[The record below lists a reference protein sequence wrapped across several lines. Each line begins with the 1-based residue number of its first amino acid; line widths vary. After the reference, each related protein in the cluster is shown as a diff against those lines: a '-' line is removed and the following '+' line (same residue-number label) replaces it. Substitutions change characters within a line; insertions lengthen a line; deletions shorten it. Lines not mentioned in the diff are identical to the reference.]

1 MDMLWKKEKSIIDK
15 IKAYLDQVDVC
26 RDRFRLCIE
35 RLLLKPED
43 PENQAI
49 LEEVHRSES
58 KADDLRR
65 NIELQL
71 YERALIPESRGDV
84 LGLLETMDVI
94 PGLFQSLSYQ
104 LFLEKIV
111 FPDQFRERYLH
122 LVDVNIKAYN
132 LVRQAVLGLFYS
144 KDVKDLTDLVDA
156 VESDSDHMERDLI
169 RDIFNSS
176 KLDKADKILL
186 KEIVINTGDISDRAE
201 TVKDRLV
208 LAILKRKI

>member
-1 MDMLWKKEKSIIDK
+1 MLWKKEKSIIDK
-15 IKAYLDQVDVC
+15 IKTYLDQVDVC
-26 RDRFRLCIE
+26 RDRFRLSIE
-35 RLLLKPED
+35 RLLFKPED
-43 PENQAI
+43 AENPAM

-94 PGLFQSLSYQ
+94 PGMFQSLCYQ
-104 LFLEKIV
+104 FLLERIV
-111 FPDQFRERYLH
+111 FPEQFRERYLH

-156 VESDSDHMERDLI
+156 VESDSDHIERDLI
-169 RDIFNSS
+169 RDIFSS
-176 KLDKADKILL
+176 KLDKADKILF

-201 TVKDRLV
+201 AVKDRLV

>member
-15 IKAYLDQVDVC
+15 IKTYLDQVDVC
-26 RDRFRLCIE
+26 RDRFRLSIE
-35 RLLLKPED
+35 RLLFKPED
-43 PENQAI
+43 AENPAM

-94 PGLFQSLSYQ
+94 PGMFQSLCYQ
-104 LFLEKIV
+104 FLLERIV
-111 FPDQFRERYLH
+111 FPEQFRERYLH

-156 VESDSDHMERDLI
+156 VESDSDHIERDLI
-169 RDIFNSS
+169 RDIFSS
-176 KLDKADKILL
+176 KLDKADKILF

-201 TVKDRLV
+201 AVKDRLV